1 MLFKHESVINK
12 LYTMNAKTVLNKI
25 KAELGME
32 VKLMQA
38 KLDNGTTIEAE
49 SWEEGEPV
57 FIVTEDERV
66 PLPEG
71 EYMTEDGTAIMVAEE
86 GIIASVGAPA
96 SEEEEAK
103 SEEEEMAKEEESKEE
118 LAEEPQ
124 YVTKE
129 MLDAAINSIVEKLS
143 AQPKEEV
150 KEEAKEEAKEEKQE
164 LSKDMPAAKAIKAN
178 PEREA
183 EKKSLHLY
191 SQNRTRGIA
200 DSVAS
205 KIYSI
210 KNKK

>member
-1 MLFKHESVINK
+1 
-12 LYTMNAKTVLNKI
+12 MNAKTVLNKI

-143 AQPKEEV
+143 AQPKEE
-150 KEEAKEEAKEEKQE
+150 AKEEAKEEKQE
-164 LSKDMPAAKAIKAN
+164 LSKDMPAAKAIRAN